1 MRLSGRAFVVIAA
14 ALGLLIVFSTNQ
26 ILPATSPYQAQM
38 RVWLAARA
46 TGITAYLLLTAQ
58 VFLGLILSHPVNQST
73 WKLSKRLFPWHEN
86 LLVFLIAFLARS
98 CRRHRG
104 RPVRRGRTAGGVH
117 SRPVELS
124 ERARRARDALP
135 VRPPRHRPHGSLHE
149 GPATGRV
156 AHHPSVERGRLRAR
170 LDARD
175 AGRHRQRAR
184 CFRCM
189 SGQERSSSSPP
200 PTATGSASA
209 DGPPSRRACPG
220 RPAVAPAGG
229 PNAITP
235 RTEGLP
241 R

>member
-38 RVWLAARA
+38 RIWLAARA

-86 LLVFLIAFLARS
+86 LLVFLIAFLAAHVVGIVVDPFAGVGLPGAFIPGLSSYRS
-98 CRRHRG
+98 A
-104 RPVRRGRTAGGVH
+104 PVALGTLSLYALLVTGLTA
-117 SRPVELS
+117 RYTK
-124 ERARRARDALP
+124 ALP
-135 VRPPRHRPHGSLHE
+135 PGAWLTIHRLSAVVFVLAWMHGMLAGTDSSALLPLYVGSGAIVLFAAAYRYWVGKRRRPTFSTSLP
-149 GPATGRV
+149 G
-156 AHHPSVERGRLRAR
+156 
-170 LDARD
+170 
-175 AGRHRQRAR
+175 
-184 CFRCM
+184 
-189 SGQERSSSSPP
+189 
-200 PTATGSASA
+200 TAT
-209 DGPPSRRACPG
+209 
-220 RPAVAPAGG
+220 VAPGG
-229 PNAITP
+229 SPNAITS